1 MPRNDSPAQPRR
13 KGPNRFAQMWQV
25 FQMTRQHDSALVP
38 LLLLSSLGPI
48 LLGVALGFILGGGWL
63 NITLWTILGVMTG
76 VLLALIV
83 LGRRAE
89 HAAYSQI
96 EGQPGAVG
104 AVLRSGIRGGWISQ
118 EMPVGVTKQQDAV
131 YRVVGRGGIV
141 IISEGEPART
151 AKLVSDEEKKAAR
164 LAANVP
170 VHHLHVGVADGDIRL
185 AKLTG
190 SVRKFKNV
198 LTKAEVAAVNNR
210 MTSMQAN
217 LPIPKG
223 IDPTKTRV
231 PRGKMR

>member
-1 MPRNDSPAQPRR
+1 MPRTTPKPR
-13 KGPNRFAQMWQV
+13 KGPNRFGQMWQV
-25 FQMTRQHDSALVP
+25 FKMTRTHDSALLP
-38 LLLLSSLGPI
+38 LMLLSLLGPI
-48 LLGVALGFILGGGWL
+48 ALGVVLGLVLGGGWL
-63 NITLWTILGVMTG
+63 MLTLWILLGVMAG
-76 VLLALIV
+76 VLVALIV

-89 HAAYSQI
+89 KAAYAQI

-141 IISEGEPART
+141 VIAEGDPART
-151 AKLVSDEEKKAAR
+151 QKLVSEEEKKAAR
-164 LAANVP
+164 LAPNVP
-170 VHHLHVGVADGDIRL
+170 IHYLHVGVNDGDLRL
-185 AKLTG
+185 AKLSAHIRRYRNT
-190 SVRKFKNV
+190 

-210 MTSMQAN
+210 LSSMKDN

-223 IDPTKTRV
+223 IDPTKMRV

>member
-1 MPRNDSPAQPRR
+1 MPRNADSAKP
-13 KGPNRFAQMWQV
+13 KTPNRFGQMWQV
-25 FQMTRQHDSALVP
+25 FTMTRRSDRALVP
-38 LLLLSSLGPI
+38 LMALALLGPI
-48 LLGVALGFILGGGWL
+48 AAGIVLGNVLGGDWL
-63 NITLWTILGVMTG
+63 TLTLWIVLGVMTG
-76 VLLALIV
+76 VLVGLIV

-89 HAAYSQI
+89 KTAYAQI

-141 IISEGEPART
+141 VIAEGDKTRT
-151 AKLVSDEEKKAAR
+151 AKLISDEEKRAAK

-170 VHHLHVGVADGDIRL
+170 VRIVHVGLEAGDVRL
-185 AKLTG
+185 AQLT
-190 SVRKFKNV
+190 SHIRRTRNV
-198 LTKAEVAAVNNR
+198 LTKAEVSAVNNR
-210 MTSMQAN
+210 LSSMQGS

-223 IDPTKTRV
+223 IDPTKARM

>member
-1 MPRNDSPAQPRR
+1 MPRTTPKPR
-13 KGPNRFAQMWQV
+13 KGPNRFGQMWQV
-25 FQMTRQHDSALVP
+25 FKMTRTHDSALLP
-38 LLLLSSLGPI
+38 LMLLSLLGPI
-48 LLGVALGFILGGGWL
+48 ALGVILGLVLGGGWL
-63 NITLWTILGVMTG
+63 MLTLWIVLGVMAG
-76 VLLALIV
+76 VLISLIV

-89 HAAYSQI
+89 KAAYAQI

-141 IISEGEPART
+141 VIAEGDPART
-151 AKLVSDEEKKAAR
+151 QKLVSEEEKKAAR
-164 LAANVP
+164 LAPNVP
-170 VHHLHVGVADGDIRL
+170 IHYLHVGVNDGDLRL
-185 AKLTG
+185 AKLSAHIRRYRNT
-190 SVRKFKNV
+190 

-210 MTSMQAN
+210 LSSMKDN

-223 IDPTKTRV
+223 IDPTKMRM